1 MTAMTPAQ
9 RTERDDLARL
19 LTGMIE
25 QGHFTEQEMADAVL
39 AARRPT
45 PAADERVVEAMRATI
60 HELYTARDVAIAER
74 DAALARVAVLEAAL
88 RERDAALAWHVQRP
102 TEHASVEE
110 WEKWYRSEPGCAYR
124 VGQAALTAT
133 QGGPDA

>member
-1 MTAMTPAQ
+1 VSDITDD
-9 RTERDDLARL
+9 ERRL
-19 LTGMIE
+19 W
-25 QGHFTEQEMADAVL
+25 D
-39 AARRPT
+39 ARRWPKD
-45 PAADERVVEAMRATI
+45 AADQIDTLTRELDVSRATI
-60 HELYTARDVAIAER
+60 HTLYTERDVAVSER
-74 DAALARVAVLEAAL
+74 DTALARVAVLEDAL

-133 QGGPDA
+133 QGDPK